1 MREKIAVIGVLAGI
15 IGSSVCLGSKM
26 DWGGLCLV
34 CIICLSGLLFLSA
47 LRRKYESDL
56 AKISEGLERLM
67 QGTEAKESGGNAK
80 NRCGLSDDR
89 TGCDRKTDTLTS
101 EMITETSGSRI
112 GEDTMLA
119 KIENQIRRIQEIH
132 TANVEQA
139 ECERDEMKRLLAEIA
154 HQLRTPLANIETYL
168 ALLQEREEADSEDA
182 FYIDAIDQA
191 EQKIAFLVEKFIISA
206 RLERKIIQIR
216 KQKADLKETAAEAI
230 FQVHRKAEQRRIN
243 IVLRETEGMVR
254 TAEHDRN
261 WMCECVYNLLDNSIK
276 YSPVGSTVT
285 VSLQN
290 NEMFAEISVGDEGI
304 GILPGEEN
312 QIFQLF
318 YRGSCAGEVP
328 GYGMG
333 LYITREIVKKHDG
346 FLRVKRKE
354 KGLKVSIFLP
364 R

>member
-1 MREKIAVIGVLAGI
+1 
-15 IGSSVCLGSKM
+15 
-26 DWGGLCLV
+26 
-34 CIICLSGLLFLSA
+34 
-47 LRRKYESDL
+47 
-56 AKISEGLERLM
+56 
-67 QGTEAKESGGNAK
+67 
-80 NRCGLSDDR
+80 
-89 TGCDRKTDTLTS
+89 
-101 EMITETSGSRI
+101 
-112 GEDTMLA
+112 MLA

-261 WMCECVYNLLDNSIK
+261 WICECIYNLARQQ
-276 YSPVGSTVT
+276 YQVFCQWAVR
-285 VSLQN
+285 LQFHCRTMRCLRKFPWGMK
-290 NEMFAEISVGDEGI
+290 ELGLYQGKKTDFSAVLSWK
-304 GILPGEEN
+304 LRR
-312 QIFQLF
+312 
-318 YRGSCAGEVP
+318 RGAW
-328 GYGMG
+328 YGMG